1 MPNPP
6 NQHRLVA
13 VDTNVL
19 LDFAAGSEAV
29 LDAVATLRRRLRS
42 AELIV
47 SPTVVLE
54 LAEIEQHDPK
64 PEARA
69 AARAALLSM
78 RVAWGFRPMNLMP
91 VGHGIVE
98 HIGERLL
105 DRGLIPREERHDA
118 IILAEAALSGCSIL
132 PSTYAP
138 WITSGR
144 RWNSKLRM
152 WTCRSSP
159 RRGKSSVSSSRV
171 GSMTTKTLRACLK
184 SRTVPLAC
192 LFRGFQPH
200 ARQAVPRA
208 GSPRADRLETCPTGP
223 DGLFKQTLKRANLGY
238 RRRFAAAALAGQLA
252 EQWWYHRRTA

>member
-13 VDTNVL
+13 VDTSVR

-54 LAEIEQHDPK
+54 LAEIEQHDPE

-118 IILAEAALSGCSIL
+118 FILAEAALSGCSIL
-132 PSTYAP
+132 
-138 WITSGR
+138 
-144 RWNSKLRM
+144 L
-152 WTCRSSP
+152 SSDQH
-159 RRGKSSVSSSRV
+159 
-171 GSMTTKTLRACLK
+171 LRAVDHE
-184 SRTVPLAC
+184 R
-192 LFRGFQPH
+192 
-200 ARQAVPRA
+200 
-208 GSPRADRLETCPTGP
+208 
-223 DGLFKQTLKRANLGY
+223 
-238 RRRFAAAALAGQLA
+238 AALELKASDVDMPVIA
-252 EQWWYHRRTA
+252 TPREIVRKFFPR